1 MLKLYKHQEEFLNQR
16 IDRSALVWSCGTGKT
31 RTAIEW
37 AKQSPLP
44 VLIVC
49 PKPLKTN
56 WKNEIKRW
64 GLTNAEVVTKEEF
77 KKIRLNR

>member
-16 IDRSALVWSCGTGKT
+16 KDKSALVWSCGTGKT

-44 VLIVC
+44 VLIVINQC
-49 PKPLKTN
+49 RSCDKGGVQ
-56 WKNEIKRW
+56 ED
-64 GLTNAEVVTKEEF
+64 
-77 KKIRLNR
+77 